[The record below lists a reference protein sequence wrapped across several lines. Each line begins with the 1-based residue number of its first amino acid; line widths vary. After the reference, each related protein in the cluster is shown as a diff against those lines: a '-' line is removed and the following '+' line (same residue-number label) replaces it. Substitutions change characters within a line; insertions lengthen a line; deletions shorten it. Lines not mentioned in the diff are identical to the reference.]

1 MKKALPIGVSDF
13 GDMITGNGYYADK
26 TLMIA
31 EWLQT
36 MNAECY
42 ADNQTAAFWQ
52 NAKYDHAAGVF

>member
-26 TLMIA
+26 TLMIE

-36 MNAECY
+36 MNG
-42 ADNQTAAFWQ
+42 NVTLITRPRRFGKTL
-52 NAKYDHAAGVF
+52 NMTMLR